1 MAKLGIS
8 TGSQPN
14 DGTGDTLLSGAE
26 KVNANFTEVYTLCG
40 DGTNLAPGIV
50 TAIAAGDNI
59 SVSGASGQ
67 VTITALETTGISSY
81 WNANTTGITTVARGV
96 GIGTTTVTS
105 KLTVVGGGNIG
116 GGLTVS
122 DGLVDTGGSR
132 ITGDTN

>member
-50 TAIAAGDNI
+50 MVKNALNLEVFKTSAASYRRESDNDNDVVNII
-59 SVSGASGQ
+59 SAWGKVQ
-67 VTITALETTGISSY
+67 
-81 WNANTTGITTVARGV
+81 
-96 GIGTTTVTS
+96 
-105 KLTVVGGGNIG
+105 
-116 GGLTVS
+116 
-122 DGLVDTGGSR
+122 
-132 ITGDTN
+132 

>member
-67 VTITALETTGISSY
+67 VTITALEDNVYLVEAVLSGTGTEATPFADS
-81 WNANTTGITTVARGV
+81 
-96 GIGTTTVTS
+96 
-105 KLTVVGGGNIG
+105 
-116 GGLTVS
+116 
-122 DGLVDTGGSR
+122 
-132 ITGDTN
+132 